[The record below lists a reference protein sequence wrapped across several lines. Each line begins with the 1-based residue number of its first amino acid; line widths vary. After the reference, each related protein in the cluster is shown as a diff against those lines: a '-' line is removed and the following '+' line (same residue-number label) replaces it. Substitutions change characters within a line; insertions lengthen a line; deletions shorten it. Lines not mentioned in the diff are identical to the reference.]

1 MSKHWNYD
9 EARGMR
15 AEGISWDEIGRVFGV
30 SSHTA
35 HVRTDP
41 VYAAKRR
48 AQINAARQSAS
59 LGKRE
64 HVRHVKPETVMAV
77 PAAGRII
84 ETASGRAYQVK
95 HFDLPN
101 PITLPYLSILG
112 ASS

>member
-48 AQINAARQSAS
+48 AQINEARRIAA
-59 LGKRE
+59 LGRRE
-64 HVRHVKPETVMAV
+64 HTKPETVV
-77 PAAGRII
+77 AAPSAGKII